1 MSERPV
7 KFRVNGQVADI
18 SGCEV
23 HVYEDY
29 DGVFF
34 AYQGNEIRVTS
45 DMSISSMN
53 GGKHSISIT
62 HRKSDECVEIDN
74 NSENIRVIYMNK
86 IADPARTIRIS
97 THDLRRHGENAPIKF
112 AERDGYGTNEGF
124 RIYPLSQPENQ
135 SSSDEDSGDQND
147 SLTGGELKNAY
158 DSDSSGGRSY
168 EDIEEMLKSSIY
180 ATRIVN
186 GGQRTVY
193 EVDVSA
199 VDMLEEND
207 GSIVKIAHN
216 SEGVQAN
223 KHEMQTWQSIKSSEY
238 RKFFCPVTSIGPSHK
253 YVVMKEADM
262 AEIGRQGATDF
273 RKKVTETLDIRDDAD
288 NVSPTGDGWDIFFAN
303 VGMYDGRPVL
313 VDYPYGGNIITDF

>member
-1 MSERPV
+1 M
-7 KFRVNGQVADI
+7 KFRVNEQVADI

-23 HVYEDY
+23 HVYKDY

-34 AYQGNEIRVTS
+34 AYQGNEIRVAS

-62 HRKSDECVEIDN
+62 HRKSDECIEIDN

-216 SEGVQAN
+216 SKGVQAN
-223 KHEMQTWQSIKSSEY
+223 KHEMQTWQSVKSSEY
-238 RKFFCPVTSIGPSHK
+238 RKFFCPITSIGPSHK

-262 AEIGRQGATDF
+262 DAIGLQETGDF
-273 RKKVTETLDIRDDAD
+273 RKKVTDALDVADDAE
-288 NVSPTGDGWDIFFAN
+288 NVSPMGDGWDIFSAN

-313 VDYPYGGNIITDF
+313 VDYPYGGNIRPDL